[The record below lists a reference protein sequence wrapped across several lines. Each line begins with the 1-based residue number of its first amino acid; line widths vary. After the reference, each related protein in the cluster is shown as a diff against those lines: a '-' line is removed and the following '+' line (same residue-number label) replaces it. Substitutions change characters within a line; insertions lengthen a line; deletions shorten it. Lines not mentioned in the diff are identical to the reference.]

1 MSLYD
6 VFNIS
11 SSGMAAQSTRLNTTA
26 SNLAN
31 ANVEASSPEE
41 AYKARNPVF
50 QTVLEANGGR
60 GVKVAGITES
70 QAQAAP
76 KHDPGNPL
84 ADENG
89 YVYSSN
95 VNPVEEMVNMLSA
108 SRTYQTNVQ
117 VMDTTK
123 QLAMRTLQLGE
134 SSG

>member
-11 SSGMAAQSTRLNTTA
+11 SSAMAAQSTRLNTTA

-31 ANVEASSPEE
+31 ANVEAASPEA
-41 AYKARNPVF
+41 AYKARQPVF

-60 GVKVAGITES
+60 GVKVLGITES
-70 QAQAAP
+70 QAKPVP

-123 QLAMRTLQLGE
+123 QLALRTLQLGQ
-134 SSG
+134 SQ

>member
-11 SSGMAAQSTRLNTTA
+11 SSAMAAQSTRLNTTA

-31 ANVEASSPEE
+31 ANVDAGSPEE
-41 AYKARNPVF
+41 AYRSRQPVF
-50 QTVLEANGGR
+50 QTVLEQNGGR
-60 GVKVAGITES
+60 GVRVAGITES
-70 QAQAAP
+70 QVQPAA

-123 QLAMRTLQLGE
+123 QLAMRTLQLGQ
-134 SSG
+134 GQ

>member
-70 QAQAAP
+70 QAQAVP

-123 QLAMRTLQLGE
+123 QLAMRTLQLGQ
-134 SSG
+134 GQ

>member
-11 SSGMAAQSTRLNTTA
+11 SSAMAAQSTRLNTTA

-31 ANVEASSPEE
+31 ANVDAGSPEE
-41 AYKARNPVF
+41 AYRSRQPVF
-50 QTVLEANGGR
+50 QTVLEQNGGR
-60 GVKVAGITES
+60 GVRVAGITES
-70 QAQAAP
+70 QAQPAA
-76 KHDPGNPL
+76 KHDPGNPM

-123 QLAMRTLQLGE
+123 QLAMRTLQLGQ
-134 SSG
+134 GQ

>member
-11 SSGMAAQSTRLNTTA
+11 SSAMAAQSTRLNTTA

-31 ANVEASSPEE
+31 ANVDASSPEE
-41 AYKARNPVF
+41 AYKARQPVF

-60 GVKVAGITES
+60 GVKVVGITES
-70 QAQAAP
+70 QAQPAP

-123 QLAMRTLQLGE
+123 QLAMRTLQLGQ
-134 SSG
+134 GQ